1 MSMKIIPKPKVDAEQ
16 IARWISHLNTY
27 VDNLLWLQADMI
39 RCGKRAD
46 TIINDRIAKAVE
58 LLKEESTAMT
68 GGLLNMRSNV
78 Q

>member
-1 MSMKIIPKPKVDAEQ
+1 MKITPKPKVEAEQ

-27 VDNLLWLQADMI
+27 VDNLLWLQADMM
-39 RCGKRAD
+39 RCGKRTD
-46 TIINDRIAKAVE
+46 VLDDRIAKAVQ

-68 GGLLNMRSNV
+68 GGLLNMRNGV